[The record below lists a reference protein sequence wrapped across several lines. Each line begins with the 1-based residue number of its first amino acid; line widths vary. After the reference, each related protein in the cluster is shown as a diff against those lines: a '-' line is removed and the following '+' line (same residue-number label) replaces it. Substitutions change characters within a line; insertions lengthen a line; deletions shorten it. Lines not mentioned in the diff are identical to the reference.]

1 MRRAASAPGKVILFG
16 EHFVVYGKPALVV
29 AIGLRARAEAEE
41 GGKGV
46 ELAGWSKPN
55 PAVKAAEYVAE
66 KLGYG
71 GGIRLRIESEIPLS
85 VGLGSS
91 ASVSV
96 ASAAAVSLLASN
108 RIDLPLVLEA
118 GMEGERIAHYNPSG
132 IDPTIAALGGGGVY
146 VRGEG
151 LRRMGFKA
159 GNILLVDTGKTRR
172 TGEMVARVR
181 RFAEMHPERFKAL
194 LEEAERLVWEA
205 VEALKA
211 ADTETLGRLML
222 RNQEMLRE
230 VGVSSPEIEEA
241 VRLCLRS
248 GALGAKLTGGGGGGC
263 VIAVADEARLRA
275 VAERVG
281 ERFRV
286 MVPRLMAEG
295 VREEES

>member
-1 MRRAASAPGKVILFG
+1 MKKAASAPGKVILFG

-41 GGKGV
+41 EGGGV

-66 KLGYG
+66 KLKCE
-71 GGIRLRIESEIPLS
+71 GGIRLRIESEIPQS

-108 RIDLPLVLEA
+108 KIDLPLVLEA

-146 VRGEG
+146 VKGEG
-151 LRRMGFKA
+151 LKRMSFRA
-159 GNILLVDTGKTRR
+159 GSILLVDTGKTRR
-172 TGEMVARVR
+172 TGEMVAYVR
-181 RFAEMHPERFKAL
+181 EFARRRPERFRTL

-205 VEALKA
+205 VEALKTVN
-211 ADTETLGRLML
+211 TESLGRLML
-222 RNQEMLRE
+222 KNQEMLRE

-263 VIAVADEARLRA
+263 VIAIADEERLKA

-286 MVPRLMAEG
+286 MIPKLMAEG
-295 VREEES
+295 VREERS